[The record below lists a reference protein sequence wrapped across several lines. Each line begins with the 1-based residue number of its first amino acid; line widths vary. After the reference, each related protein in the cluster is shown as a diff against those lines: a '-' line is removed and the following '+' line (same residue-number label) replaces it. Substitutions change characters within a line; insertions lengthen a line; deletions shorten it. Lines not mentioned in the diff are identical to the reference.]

1 MTATE
6 AILNYAV
13 AQGGTF
19 HRKDL
24 LHEVARQQ
32 TGIKGS
38 ALTLQINRM
47 LASGSLRRVG
57 HGVYELALN
66 SLPEFVYQPSEKEKD
81 IFFETKAEVPTP

>member
-24 LHEVARQQ
+24 LREVARQQ
-32 TGIKGS
+32 TGIKAS
-38 ALTLQINRM
+38 AIALQINLM
-47 LASGSLRRVG
+47 LASGSLHRVG
-57 HGVYELALN
+57 HGFYELAQIFGK
-66 SLPEFVYQPSEKEKD
+66 SSEK
-81 IFFETKAEVPTP
+81 TVCQ